1 MSLLIPQGVTIAEGP
16 SGRSVRVG
24 RGEVAYEAFVPNP
37 LPAPLTLTRRLITIL
52 SEADRALGELAGL
65 GRMIPNPDLLISPFI
80 RKEAVLSSKIEG
92 TEATMTE
99 VYSFEA
105 ELSMPPTRRRARIP
119 PDVIEVFNHIDATRY
134 GLVRI
139 NELPISLRLI
149 KELHE
154 RLMRGVRGEDKSPG
168 EFRRTQNWIGS
179 PGCLLKDATYVP
191 PPVPEMERSLDRL
204 ETYLHAEDD
213 LPPLIRLA
221 MIHSQ
226 FEMIHPFIDGNGR
239 IGRLLIVLLMVH
251 WNLLPIPLLYLS
263 AFFERNRET
272 YYERLLGVSARG
284 EWEEWISFFLQGI
297 GEQARDATTR
307 AKKLQDLQAEWRGQ
321 VTSPRSSTLTLRLVD
336 GLFES
341 PVVRVPRAQALLG
354 VTYPSAKQ
362 NIDKLVQAGI
372 LEPYGDRTYSRA
384 WIAPRILELIDG

>member
-105 ELSMPPTRRRARIP
+105 ELSTPPTRRRTRIP
-119 PDVIEVFNHIDATRY
+119 PDVIEVINHIDATRY
-134 GLVRI
+134 GLVRV
-139 NELPISLRLI
+139 NELPISFRLI

-284 EWEEWISFFLQGI
+284 EWEEWITFFLQGI